1 VAVPG
6 DKREP
11 AVLASARR
19 VTRPL
24 RGVLANPTLTR
35 VRRGTVP
42 SREGE
47 GPYTVRFYER
57 FLCRLPVRRFGP
69 RQDGRPLDAA
79 ATGHIRRVERVLV
92 AAAAGLAVLGFLGY
106 YLPVYHAPHLFPAVI
121 VSVPLLGSGV
131 RLPWGELLWA
141 VLLTTI
147 ELMLLTLLNIVG
159 VHEIAVATGF
169 LTPETKQERVSA
181 LLSIGLER
189 KTTEVTR
196 YGIDPFEGLRPWM
209 LFLFNLVLRLK
220 GWLANQAVRYL
231 VRLLLGRYAVRALLD
246 FAGVPLYM
254 AINAYAAHAVLREAK
269 VVLMGPEAVRALVR
283 RVSGQVPSPSERAL
297 IYDTLQYIAVSK
309 RDFHQNHYLLTKE
322 LLELWHVPA
331 EVRHPLPADYLERLA
346 ASPPRARALCQA
358 LILSGFVLDGQLSW
372 RERRRLDAMHRL
384 GILPDRPADV
394 RRQVRRFLKGGGLPL
409 DGLPG

>member
-1 VAVPG
+1 V
-6 DKREP
+6 
-11 AVLASARR
+11 R
-19 VTRPL
+19 V
-24 RGVLANPTLTR
+24 
-35 VRRGTVP
+35 
-42 SREGE
+42 
-47 GPYTVRFYER
+47 YER
-57 FLCRLPVRRFGP
+57 FLGCLPVRRLAP
-69 RQDGRPLDAA
+69 RGEGQPLAAEAA
-79 ATGHIRRVERVLV
+79 AHIRRVGRLLV

-106 YLPVYHAPHLFPAVI
+106 YLPVYAAPHLFPSATVTL
-121 VSVPLLGSGV
+121 PLLGGPMRV
-131 RLPWGELLWA
+131 PWGELAWA

-147 ELMLLTLLNIVG
+147 ELFLLTLLNIVG

-169 LTPETKQERVSA
+169 LTSETKPDRMPD

-196 YGIDPFEGLRPWM
+196 YGIDPFEGLHPWM

-269 VVLMGPEAVRALVR
+269 VVLMGPEAIRALVR
-283 RVSGQVPSPSERAL
+283 RLSGAPPSAAERAL
-297 IYDTLQYIAVSK
+297 VYDTLQYIAVSK
-309 RDFHQNHYLLTKE
+309 RDFHQNHYLLTRE

-331 EVRHPLPADYLERLA
+331 EARHSLPADYLERLA
-346 ASPPRARALCQA
+346 GAPHPARTLCQV

-372 RERRRLDAMHRL
+372 RELRRLDTMQRR
-384 GILPDRPADV
+384 GILTDRPADV
-394 RRQVRRFLKGGGLPL
+394 RRRLRQFLAGGGLPL
-409 DGLPG
+409 DRLPEGPPQYR